1 MAINKCPDC
10 GNPVSDRAKA
20 CVRCGCPISEYTERE
35 SLKTAADFVKYAD
48 KYREEKSIKQHLTTI
63 KERLLQAMPTQ
74 KLGQDIFMNM
84 DWEFL

>member
-1 MAINKCPDC
+1 MAIIKCPDC

-48 KYREEKSIKQHLTTI
+48 KYREEKSIK
-63 KERLLQAMPTQ
+63 
-74 KLGQDIFMNM
+74 
-84 DWEFL
+84 